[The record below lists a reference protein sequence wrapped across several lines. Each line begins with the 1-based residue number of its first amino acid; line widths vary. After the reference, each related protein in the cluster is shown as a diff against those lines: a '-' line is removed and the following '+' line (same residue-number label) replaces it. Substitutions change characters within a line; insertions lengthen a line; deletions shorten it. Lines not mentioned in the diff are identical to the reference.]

1 MLTTVT
7 PSFHPHQT
15 RIAGWLAVAVLLHA
29 LLLLTPARQGP
40 SPGPAA
46 RPLAVVLAKAWP
58 PAQHEPEMDRDLAQT
73 EPAAAPPEQRRVPE
87 AALSSTPGPPSP
99 EEPQATAP
107 VVPGASTPETGS
119 PARAVTAARL
129 LDLAS
134 RRGWRLGVE
143 SGNRSLGVFTPRP
156 LPENWRSGAST
167 ASNLFDG
174 MVLPVETE
182 IVDRWLAADGSHN
195 VVLRTPGGET
205 LCGRAEAWNPMSP
218 LVEHVMMFRTCGG
231 GGERTFEM
239 PQRFRRG
246 AAEPGR
252 G

>member
-1 MLTTVT
+1 M
-7 PSFHPHQT
+7 
-15 RIAGWLAVAVLLHA
+15 AVLLHA
-29 LLLLTPARQGP
+29 LLLLIPARQGP

-58 PAQHEPEMDRDLAQT
+58 AAQDTPETERNLAEM
-73 EPAAAPPEQRRVPE
+73 EPAPAPPEKRSAPE
-87 AALSSTPGPPSP
+87 AALSSTPGPTSA
-99 EEPQATAP
+99 EELQAVAP
-107 VVPGASTPETGS
+107 VVPGASAPEFRT
-119 PARAVTAARL
+119 PARPVTAARL

-134 RRGWRLGVE
+134 RREWRLPAETGT
-143 SGNRSLGVFTPRP
+143 RSLGVFTPRP
-156 LPENWRSGAST
+156 PPENWRSDATTESG
-167 ASNLFDG
+167 LFDG

-231 GGERTFEM
+231 GGARTFEM
-239 PQRFRRG
+239 PERYRRG